1 MSCLILSRL
10 RKIAGRC
17 RRGNDTLRAIQA
29 QLTRMEHTMPENTS
43 TLLAKLADLEA
54 KADAYTTQQG
64 KRLADAVAAARKAQQ
79 AEDQESAK
87 AEMAAALAK
96 INEIGKGLVTF
107 SPSGN

>member
-1 MSCLILSRL
+1 MEKTMS
-10 RKIAGRC
+10 
-17 RRGNDTLRAIQA
+17 
-29 QLTRMEHTMPENTS
+29 ENTS

-64 KRLADAVAAARKAQQ
+64 KRLAEAVAAARKAQQ

-96 INEIGKGLVTF
+96 IDEIGKGLVTF